1 MENWV
6 ENSVQLEFWSSLIS
20 RCATLRR
27 ATARVLVNVFRLYRA
42 VVVADECEAWWRR
55 CSRSAPVVFDHR
67 SNSLVWR
74 HALQLGQRERV
85 ELKINAGLL
94 AGLGRVLDQHI
105 IANVLPQETICPAEA
120 GAPFQI
126 GQPLADH
133 IDLPQRLRIAVP
145 VRGRVLVGLVH
156 ALLR

>member
-1 MENWV
+1 MP
-6 ENSVQLEFWSSLIS
+6 
-20 RCATLRR
+20 AAR
-27 ATARVLVNVFRLYRA
+27 ATARQFFLEPASFEWLPGA
-42 VVVADECEAWWRR
+42 A
-55 CSRSAPVVFDHR
+55 VFDYR

-74 HALQLGQRERV
+74 HTLQLGQRERV

-105 IANVLPQETICPAEA
+105 IANVLPQETIRPAEA